1 VDTNEIWHLIVAVRC
16 GETSVSTLAAS
27 NENEALASGDDARR
41 IPEKYRGPSLTS
53 VLMMR

>member
-1 VDTNEIWHLIVAVRC
+1 MDTNEIWHLIVAVRC